1 MIPNFLY
8 CLILCQLRTYK
19 IINRIVNSS
28 NNLCIVC
35 FLGIYQSI
43 ITLISISKYHISST
57 NISPHL
63 FTIKKIS
70 HHITPIRTI
79 LSIHP
84 HTHRLKWIVSFS
96 SHNQQTKKKHNANI
110 KLQKLKGRW
119 NTKLQILNK
128 YLLEV
133 IRSFQIFMK
142 VVYEI
147 KSRFMKPYSDIMLN
161 NPN

>member
-1 MIPNFLY
+1 
-8 CLILCQLRTYK
+8 
-19 IINRIVNSS
+19 
-28 NNLCIVC
+28 
-35 FLGIYQSI
+35 
-43 ITLISISKYHISST
+43 
-57 NISPHL
+57 
-63 FTIKKIS
+63 
-70 HHITPIRTI
+70 
-79 LSIHP
+79 
-84 HTHRLKWIVSFS
+84 
-96 SHNQQTKKKHNANI
+96 
-110 KLQKLKGRW
+110 LKGRW